1 MEKNS
6 RDKIYIPRILEGKLR
21 KFLSAPEVIVIVGA
35 RQVGKTTLMNRLYE
49 GLPGPK
55 AFLDFEDPE
64 LVALFEEDIKAFAQL
79 YVKGKRYLFIDEF
92 QHAEHGGKLLK
103 YLHDHSDTKFIISGS
118 SSLDLTVSAAYLVG
132 RIFVFEL
139 FPLSFAEFLAYKS
152 PGLLSILNERI
163 PRGIPI
169 SASLHRQVLSYF
181 EEFSIWGGYPR
192 VVVARDAEEK
202 AEVLKNIFV
211 TYLLK
216 DVRGF
221 FRLASESGLQKLVK
235 ALAFQIGSLIRY
247 SELSQVSGL
256 RYATLKEYLSIL
268 EETYILKL
276 ARPFF
281 TNKRLEITKNPK
293 VYFVDTG
300 LRNYLSQDFR
310 GWSHRTDIGHLIENV
325 IATELMKKEIPLNFW
340 RTKSKGEVDFI
351 VPTRDH
357 VIPLEV
363 KSGAANAVGKSF
375 ISFIEKYQP
384 LKGYVLHAGL
394 PQEMTVKGV
403 SVQFVPLYGITA
415 LDLNAPDYDARSH
428 RW

>member
-1 MEKNS
+1 MKKNS
-6 RDKIYIPRILEGKLR
+6 SDRIYIPRTLEVKLR
-21 KFLSAPEVIVIVGA
+21 KFLSVPEVIVIVGA

-79 YVKGKRYLFIDEF
+79 YVKGKQYLFIDEF
-92 QHAEHGGKLLK
+92 QHAKQGGKLLK

-139 FPLSFAEFLAYKS
+139 FPLSFAEFLSYKS
-152 PGLLSILNERI
+152 PELLPIPKERI
-163 PRGIPI
+163 SRGIPI
-169 SASLHRQVLSYF
+169 STSLHHQLLPYF

-192 VVVARDAEEK
+192 VAIAQNAEEK
-202 AEVLKNIFV
+202 AEVLKNILV

-216 DVRGF
+216 DIRGF

-235 ALAFQIGSLIRY
+235 ALALQIGSLIQY

-276 ARPFF
+276 VRPFF

-300 LRNYLSQDFR
+300 LRNYLTQDFR
-310 GWSHRTDIGHLIENV
+310 GWSRRTDIGHLIENV
-325 IATELMKKEIPLNFW
+325 IATELMKKEVPLNFW

-363 KSGAANAVGKSF
+363 KSSVVKSVGKSF
-375 ISFIEKYQP
+375 LSFVEKYQP
-384 LKGYVLHAGL
+384 VKGYILHSGL
-394 PQEMTVKGV
+394 PQERIIKGIE
-403 SVQFVPLYGITA
+403 VQFVPLYGITA
-415 LDLNAPDYDARSH
+415 LDLQAEEKE
-428 RW
+428 

>member
-1 MEKNS
+1 MRKNS

-21 KFLSAPEVIVIVGA
+21 KFLSAPEVIVILGA

-55 AFLDFEDPE
+55 TFLDFEDPE

-79 YVKGKRYLFIDEF
+79 YVKDKRYLFIDEF
-92 QHAEHGGKLLK
+92 QHTKQGGKLLK
-103 YLHDHSDTKFIISGS
+103 YLYDHFNTKFIISGS

-139 FPLSFAEFLAYKS
+139 FPFSFAEFLSYKS
-152 PGLLSILNERI
+152 PELLPLLKERI
-163 PRGIPI
+163 AHDTPI
-169 SASLHRQVLSYF
+169 SASLHRRFLPYF

-192 VVVARDAEEK
+192 VAIAQNEEEK
-202 AEVLKNIFV
+202 AEVLKNIFI

-216 DVRGF
+216 DIRGF

-235 ALAFQIGSLIRY
+235 ALALQIGSLIQY

-256 RYATLKEYLSIL
+256 RYASLKEHLSIL
-268 EETYILKL
+268 EETYIIKL
-276 ARPFF
+276 VRPFF

-310 GWSHRTDIGHLIENV
+310 GWSHRTDMGHLIENV
-325 IATELMKKEIPLNFW
+325 IATELMKREIPLNFW

-363 KSGAANAVGKSF
+363 KSGVVKSVGKSF
-375 ISFIEKYQP
+375 LSFIEKYQP
-384 LKGYVLHAGL
+384 VKGYILHAGL
-394 PQEMTVKGV
+394 LQERIVNGIK
-403 SVQFVPLYGITA
+403 VQFVPLYGLFA
-415 LDLNAPDYDARSH
+415 LELQAEDRKE
-428 RW
+428 

>member
-1 MEKNS
+1 MENNS
-6 RDKIYIPRILEGKLR
+6 RDRIYIRRTLEGKLR

-49 GLPGPK
+49 GLPEPK

-64 LVALFEEDIKAFAQL
+64 LVTLFEEDIEAFAQL
-79 YVKGKRYLFIDEF
+79 YVKGKQYLFIDEF
-92 QHAEHGGKLLK
+92 QHTKQGGKLLK
-103 YLHDHSDTKFIISGS
+103 YLYDHFDTKFIISGS

-132 RIFVFEL
+132 RIFILEL
-139 FPLSFAEFLAYKS
+139 FPFSFAEFLSYKS
-152 PGLLSILNERI
+152 PELLPLLQERI
-163 PRGIPI
+163 LRGTPI
-169 SASLHRQVLSYF
+169 STSLHRRLLPYF

-192 VVVARDAEEK
+192 VAIAQNEEEK
-202 AEVLKNIFV
+202 AEVLKNILI

-216 DVRGF
+216 DIRGF

-235 ALAFQIGSLIRY
+235 ALAVQIGSLIQY

-256 RYATLKEYLSIL
+256 RYASLKKHLSIL

-276 ARPFF
+276 VRPFF

-310 GWSHRTDIGHLIENV
+310 GWKHRADMGHLVENV
-325 IATELMKKEIPLNFW
+325 IATELMKREIPVNFW
-340 RTKSKGEVDFI
+340 RTKSKGEVDFV
-351 VPTRDH
+351 VPARDH

-363 KSGAANAVGKSF
+363 KSGAVKVVGKSF
-375 ISFIEKYQP
+375 LSFVEKYQP
-384 LKGYVLHAGL
+384 LKGYILHAGL
-394 PQEMTVKGV
+394 PQERIIHGTTVK
-403 SVQFVPLYGITA
+403 FVPLYGMSA
-415 LDLNAPDYDARSH
+415 LDL
-428 RW
+428 

>member
-1 MEKNS
+1 MKKNS
-6 RDKIYIPRILEGKLR
+6 SDRIYIPRTLEVKLR

-64 LVALFEEDIKAFAQL
+64 LVTLFEEDIKTFTQL
-79 YVKGKRYLFIDEF
+79 YVKDKQYLFIDEF
-92 QHAEHGGKLLK
+92 QHAKQGGKLLK
-103 YLHDHSDTKFIISGS
+103 YLYDHSDTKFIISGS

-139 FPLSFAEFLAYKS
+139 FPFSFAEFLSYKS
-152 PGLLSILNERI
+152 PELLHILKERI
-163 PRGIPI
+163 SRGTPI
-169 SASLHRQVLSYF
+169 STSLHHQLLPYF

-192 VVVARDAEEK
+192 VTISHNEQEK
-202 AEVLKNIFV
+202 VEVLKNIFI

-216 DVRGF
+216 DIRGF

-235 ALAFQIGSLIRY
+235 ALALQIGSLIQY

-256 RYATLKEYLSIL
+256 RHATLKKYLSIL

-276 ARPFF
+276 VRPFF

-293 VYFVDTG
+293 VYFIDTG

-310 GWSHRTDIGHLIENV
+310 RWNHRTDIGYLAENV
-325 IATELMKKEIPLNFW
+325 IATELMKMEIPLNFW

-351 VPTRDH
+351 VPARDH

-363 KSGAANAVGKSF
+363 KSGAVKAVGKSF
-375 ISFIEKYQP
+375 LSFVEKYQP
-384 LKGYVLHAGL
+384 VKGYILHSGL
-394 PQEMTVKGV
+394 PQERIIKGIE
-403 SVQFVPLYGITA
+403 VQFVPLYGITA
-415 LDLNAPDYDARSH
+415 LDLQAEEKE
-428 RW
+428 

>member
-6 RDKIYIPRILEGKLR
+6 RDKIYISRSLEEKLR
-21 KFLSAPEVIVIVGA
+21 KFLSTPEVIAIVGA

-49 GLPGPK
+49 DLPGPK

-64 LVALFEEDIKAFAQL
+64 LVALFEEDIKAFTQL

-92 QHAEHGGKLLK
+92 QHAKHGGKLLK
-103 YLHDHSDTKFIISGS
+103 YLYDHSNTKFIISGS

-152 PGLLSILNERI
+152 PELLPILKERI
-163 PRGIPI
+163 SRGIPI
-169 SASLHRQVLSYF
+169 SASLHRRFLPYF

-192 VVVARDAEEK
+192 VAIAENEEEK
-202 AEVLKNIFV
+202 AEVLKNILV

-216 DVRGF
+216 DIRGF
-221 FRLASESGLQKLVK
+221 FRLASESGFQKLVK
-235 ALAFQIGSLIRY
+235 ALALQIGSLIQY

-256 RYATLKEYLSIL
+256 RYTSLKEYLSIL

-310 GWSHRTDIGHLIENV
+310 GWSHRTDIGHLVENV
-325 IATELMKKEIPLNFW
+325 IATELMKREIPLNFW
-340 RTKSKGEVDFI
+340 RTRSKGEVDFV
-351 VPTRDH
+351 VPVRDY

-363 KSGAANAVGKSF
+363 KSGVVKAVGKSF
-375 ISFIEKYQP
+375 LSFIERYHP
-384 LKGYVLHAGL
+384 VKGYRRHPGL
-394 PQEMTVKGV
+394 AQERSIKDIK
-403 SVQFVPLYGITA
+403 VQFLPVYGITA
-415 LDLNAPDYDARSH
+415 LDLQTKEQE
-428 RW
+428 